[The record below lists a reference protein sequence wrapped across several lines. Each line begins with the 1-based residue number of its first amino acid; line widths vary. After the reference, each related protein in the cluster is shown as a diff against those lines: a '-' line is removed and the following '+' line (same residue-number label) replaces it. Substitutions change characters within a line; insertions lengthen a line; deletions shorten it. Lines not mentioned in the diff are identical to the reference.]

1 MSSAGLKSAVLL
13 AFFLAASP
21 SLPAQP
27 LPPAETI
34 FVIMMENTTWPDI
47 KDSPNAPFINNTL
60 LPIAAHC
67 EFYNNLPDIH
77 PSLPNYLW
85 LEAGTNFGILDDAEP
100 ADNHQNTTNHLVSLL
115 HRAGISWRAYQE
127 NISGT
132 ALPLETCC
140 GYSARH
146 NPFIYFDDVTGTND
160 PNCPYG
166 LAHIRPYS
174 ELEADLANN
183 TVARYNF
190 IIPCDCNDMH
200 TACPPLYNPILQGDL
215 WLSNQVPKILNSR
228 AYSNGGLLFIAW
240 DETDSVET
248 RIPLIAMSPW
258 VRTGGYSNT
267 NYYDHSSLLRTLQE
281 IFGVMPLLGSAANAT
296 NLGDLFT
303 PFGFTRIEKL
313 PAGATRLTLGGLKPG
328 RTVVLEASA
337 DLTTWDP
344 IHTNVVADYSMI
356 FTDNAA
362 PNFNRRFYR
371 FAEQR

>member
-85 LEAGTNFGILDDAEP
+85 LEAGTNFGILDDAKP

-132 ALPLETCC
+132 ALPLE
-140 GYSARH
+140 R
-146 NPFIYFDDVTGTND
+146 
-160 PNCPYG
+160 
-166 LAHIRPYS
+166 S
-174 ELEADLANN
+174 EERR
-183 TVARYNF
+183 VGKECRY
-190 IIPCDCNDMH
+190 
-200 TACPPLYNPILQGDL
+200 
-215 WLSNQVPKILNSR
+215 
-228 AYSNGGLLFIAW
+228 
-240 DETDSVET
+240 
-248 RIPLIAMSPW
+248 
-258 VRTGGYSNT
+258 
-267 NYYDHSSLLRTLQE
+267 
-281 IFGVMPLLGSAANAT
+281 
-296 NLGDLFT
+296 
-303 PFGFTRIEKL
+303 
-313 PAGATRLTLGGLKPG
+313 
-328 RTVVLEASA
+328 
-337 DLTTWDP
+337 
-344 IHTNVVADYSMI
+344 
-356 FTDNAA
+356 
-362 PNFNRRFYR
+362 
-371 FAEQR
+371 